1 MEGRRPTAEI
11 LPLSNMTMDSWVH
24 SDGDLYAGRY
34 YAEVIGSHQNLTL
47 Q

>member
-1 MEGRRPTAEI
+1 MDGRRPAAEI
-11 LPLSNMTMDSWVH
+11 LPLSSMTMDSRVH
-24 SDGDLYAGRY
+24 GDGDLYAGKY